1 MIRTWLTLIVI
12 TLSLPVFAQQNETGE
27 ADTADHFIRDDLFV
41 FIHAGPSREYR
52 ILGSIDAGTAIQVI
66 ERDGDFTHVIDENNR
81 DGWVESRYVSDT
93 LPLSDQLP
101 RLSQQLADSQSA
113 LSKAE
118 KESARLRQQLNDSRQ
133 QIAQLSTSVEE
144 KDKQVSELTA
154 KVERADQD
162 ELITWFTRG
171 GIVAGGGIVLG
182 LIIAYLPKKR
192 RRDSQWM

>member
-1 MIRTWLTLIVI
+1 MIRTWLTL
-12 TLSLPVFAQQNETGE
+12 TLFALCFPVFAQQDSSDE
-27 ADTADHFIRDDLFV
+27 AATASHFIRDDLFV
-41 FIHAGPSREYR
+41 FLHAGPSREYR
-52 ILGSIDAGTAIQVI
+52 ILGSIDAGTALEVI
-66 ERDGDFTHVIDENNR
+66 ERDGDFTHVVDEDNR

-113 LSKAE
+113 LADAE
-118 KESARLRQQLNDSRQ
+118 SESARLRQQLNDSRQ
-133 QIAQLSTSVEE
+133 QIAQLSTSAEE
-144 KDKQVSELTA
+144 KETQITELTR

-171 GIVAGGGIVLG
+171 GIVAGAGIILG